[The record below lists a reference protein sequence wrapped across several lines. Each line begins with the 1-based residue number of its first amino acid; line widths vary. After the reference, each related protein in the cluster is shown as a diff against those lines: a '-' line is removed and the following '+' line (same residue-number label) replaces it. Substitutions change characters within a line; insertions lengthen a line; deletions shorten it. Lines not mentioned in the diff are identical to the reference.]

1 MVSERGGGFMSKA
14 NDFFYKLPG
23 MLEQAGH
30 ADRGA
35 DIKAMLTT
43 LIENQ
48 CKILECIADLND
60 RHQRIIDTVY
70 EICPGLMVIEEV
82 AESDDER
89 KMLLR
94 KYMHTAVDSEDEE
107 DILDWII
114 AQENKHDD

>member
-1 MVSERGGGFMSKA
+1 MSKA

-82 AESDDER
+82 AENDEER

-94 KYMHTAVDSEDEE
+94 KYMHTAVDSDDEE